1 MSSKLVH
8 TTYVCTL
15 LPSCILI
22 IQYIM
27 HLTKSIVTLPDSLI
41 AIYKRSEQSVEFLN
55 LCWCFSQEIVCI
67 FSNQSFAFKVVQLHF
82 GELNI
87 SLQPWMLSINSILWL
102 RKSSRFPKCNLVYF
116 KRMYSGIRLKNYK
129 AKQQKENRQF
139 VWKNW
144 GSELGYK
151 LHNSSFQFYGFV
163 VLYKILLQNWSYN

>member
-1 MSSKLVH
+1 MIVTQNLFMVSKVNYYLHFWSLTLSYVVCKRTLCIHDNNIVHMSSKLVH

-41 AIYKRSEQSVEFLN
+41 AIYERSKQSVEFLN
-55 LCWCFSQEIVCI
+55 LLWCFSQETVCI

-82 GELNI
+82 RELNI

-116 KRMYSGIRLKNYK
+116 KRMYSGIRLINYK
-129 AKQQKENRQF
+129 A
-139 VWKNW
+139 
-144 GSELGYK
+144 
-151 LHNSSFQFYGFV
+151 
-163 VLYKILLQNWSYN
+163 